1 MNRPLLPALA
11 ALLAAAAFRAPAAD
25 AAAAPVVSAALQVQ
39 ASATQLEFVRG
50 EPIVL
55 EGKIANA
62 GTGPFIV
69 DDYGPYLLNT
79 VKVYLRDAGSGRL
92 LDMVPGAPA
101 SLVESLVVRPG
112 ETKPF
117 SVDLRRAYDLSRTGR
132 YHAEVF
138 VFRGN
143 EAALSRVVSFSV
155 VDGVELSASV
165 RPLARSQNRPLRF
178 ALLYI
183 DRNKRQELFLRVTE
197 PSAPSRVVAFVSLG
211 SVVRV
216 AEPVVGFAPDDLVTV
231 VQQISRDRFAR
242 TTIDFSGDTPR
253 IVERD
258 DNLLSMAAVQEDI
271 NTRLLMSRLAESE
284 AAGSRKEK
292 KGVFGDRSTR
302 TVLKPEQKIYSG
314 ETLAPPSPAK

>member
-1 MNRPLLPALA
+1 MNRTFLPALA
-11 ALLAAAAFRAPAAD
+11 LLAAVPFRAPAAD
-25 AAAAPVVSAALQVQ
+25 AAAPVVSATLQVQ
-39 ASATQLEFVRG
+39 ASSAQLEFVRG

-55 EGKIANA
+55 EGKLSNA

-69 DDYGPYLLNT
+69 DDYGPYLQNT

-92 LDMVPGAPA
+92 FDMVPGAPA
-101 SLVESLVVRPG
+101 SLVDSLTVRPG
-112 ETKPF
+112 ETASF
-117 SVDLRRAYDLSRTGR
+117 TVDLRRAYDLSRTGR

-138 VFRGN
+138 VYRGN

-165 RPLARSQNRPLRF
+165 RPLSRSQKRPLRF

-197 PSAPSRVVAFVSLG
+197 PADPSRVVAFVSLG

-216 AEPVVGFAPDDLVTV
+216 AEPVIGFAPDDLVTV

-242 TTIDFSGDTPR
+242 TTIDFSGETPR

-258 DNLLSMAAVQEDI
+258 DSLVSMASVQEDI
-271 NTRLLMSRLAESE
+271 NTRLLMSRLAEAETSG
-284 AAGSRKEK
+284 AKKEK

-302 TVLKPEQKIYSG
+302 TPVKPEQKKYSG
-314 ETLAPPSPAK
+314 EILAPPAPQK